1 MGWMKEVWR
10 LMQEEQMSYD
20 QAIDQVAAER
30 KRRETE
36 LAEYERVRGNQ
47 E

>member
-20 QAIDQVAAER
+20 KAIDQVIAER
-30 KRRETE
+30 KRREAE
-36 LAEYERVRGNQ
+36 LEEYERVRDNQ
-47 E
+47 K